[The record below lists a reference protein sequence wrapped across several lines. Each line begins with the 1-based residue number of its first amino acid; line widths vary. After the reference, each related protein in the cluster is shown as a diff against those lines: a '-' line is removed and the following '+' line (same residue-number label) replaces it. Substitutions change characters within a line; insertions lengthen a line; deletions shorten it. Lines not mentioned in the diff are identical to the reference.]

1 LFVIE
6 RAPDA
11 DDRLPVSANMMF
23 SSVIIKTFELFPLL
37 LLPAFFAYTPTSLS
51 AKIQI
56 FMVIS
61 ALATYLRY
69 SQTGN

>member
-1 LFVIE
+1 
-6 RAPDA
+6 
-11 DDRLPVSANMMF
+11 MMF
-23 SSVIIKTFELFPLL
+23 SSVIMKIFELFPLL